1 MTTHRNPRT
10 PVTFTKVQLAYVTS
24 ATARADKLLWHD
36 PWEDELRSDIG
47 WRLATDIERIMLNYP
62 NPDVWVAA
70 ILPNLRIDVVR
81 RNNAQRGSGARNTR
95 RVGELDEVAINEFE
109 MREGYTAPADSRV
122 GDVSHPMELIP
133 QATLARLGQK
143 QASLFRMREI
153 EGFTTAEAAESVG
166 TTPNNASR
174 LIAGA
179 KRILNEE
186 FGEE

>member
-1 MTTHRNPRT
+1 MTTRRNPKAT
-10 PVTFTKVQLAYVTS
+10 TTFTAVQVAYITS
-24 ATARADKLLWHD
+24 ATARAEKLLWHD

-47 WRLATDIERIMLNYP
+47 WRLTTDIERIMLKYP
-62 NPDVWVAA
+62 IPAVWVAA

-109 MREGYTAPADSRV
+109 LREGYTAAADSRI
-122 GDVSHPMELIP
+122 GDVSHPMQLIS
-133 QATLARLGQK
+133 QATLGRLGQK
-143 QASLFRMREI
+143 QAELFRMRELD
-153 EGFTTAEAAESVG
+153 GFTTAEAADAVG
-166 TTPNNASR
+166 TTANNASR

-186 FGEE
+186 FGQE